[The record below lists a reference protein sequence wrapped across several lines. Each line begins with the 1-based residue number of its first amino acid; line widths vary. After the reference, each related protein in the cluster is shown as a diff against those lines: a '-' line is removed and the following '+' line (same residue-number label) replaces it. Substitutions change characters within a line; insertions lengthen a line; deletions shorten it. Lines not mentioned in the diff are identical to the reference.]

1 VIKKE
6 KITGKNIN
14 ADILRPKNLLRGG
27 YHCSM
32 PREVKTRVLVIAAHP
47 DDEILGAYS
56 FLSNKEYVS
65 KSLIVCEGSSARY
78 AAESNSQELSKDIAL
93 REMASIK
100 AAKILENEEPAFLNF
115 PNIRLSNINSLE
127 VQNLIA
133 EELKQYC
140 PKIVITHSAYCN
152 NRDHVEVN
160 KLVGNVIRG
169 NVYKNIHTLLSMEIP
184 SSTEQNFYGGFLP
197 NYYVS
202 ISEKQ
207 MNQKI
212 DLLRDFG
219 TELQIDPAPRSIFGI
234 KSLANY
240 RGTAINEN
248 FAEAFSVLR
257 MIKRN

>member
-1 VIKKE
+1 M
-6 KITGKNIN
+6 
-14 ADILRPKNLLRGG
+14 
-27 YHCSM
+27 SM
-32 PREVKTRVLVIAAHP
+32 EIKTRVLVIAAHP

-56 FLSNKEYVS
+56 FLSNKKYVS

-78 AAESNSQELSKDIAL
+78 ASKSNSQQLSKDIAV
-93 REMASIK
+93 REMASTK
-100 AAKILENEEPAFLNF
+100 VAKILENEEPSFLNF
-115 PNIRLSNINSLE
+115 PNIKLSNSDSLE

-133 EELKQYC
+133 GELKQHC
-140 PKIVITHSAYCN
+140 PEIVITHSAYCN

-160 KLVGNVIRG
+160 KMVGNVIRG

-212 DLLRDFG
+212 DLLRNFE
-219 TELQIDPAPRSIFGI
+219 TELQIDPAPRSEFGI
-234 KSLANY
+234 RSLANY

-257 MIKRN
+257 MIERD

>member
-1 VIKKE
+1 M
-6 KITGKNIN
+6 
-14 ADILRPKNLLRGG
+14 
-27 YHCSM
+27 SM
-32 PREVKTRVLVIAAHP
+32 EVKTRVLVIAAHP

-56 FLSNKEYVS
+56 FLSNKKYVS

-78 AAESNSQELSKDIAL
+78 ASKSNSQELSKDIAF
-93 REMASIK
+93 REMASTK
-100 AAKILENEEPAFLNF
+100 AAKILENEEPSFLNF
-115 PNIRLSNINSLE
+115 PNIKLSNSDSLE

-133 EELKQYC
+133 EGLKQYC
-140 PKIVITHSAYCN
+140 PEIVITHSAYCN

-160 KLVGNVIRG
+160 KMVGNVIRG

-212 DLLRDFG
+212 DLLRNFG
-219 TELQIDPAPRSIFGI
+219 TELQIDPAPRSEFGI